1 MAFPLRSNLRIVS
14 SRAVAGLAVLVLAG
28 ALCSCEK
35 KTTVIDAPGG
45 GTVTRTT
52 ISPSPQASEAM
63 RQINESLGHAA
74 SAIESGAAASQALT
88 KAGDAIEDGV
98 ITTRIKA
105 ALLTD
110 PDVKGSQIGVDTR
123 QGVVTLTGAV
133 DKAASLDRAKRITHD
148 TEGVKSV
155 DSQLV
160 VKASS

>member
-1 MAFPLRSNLRIVS
+1 
-14 SRAVAGLAVLVLAG
+14 
-28 ALCSCEK
+28 
-35 KTTVIDAPGG
+35 
-45 GTVTRTT
+45 VTRTT

-63 RQINESLGHAA
+63 RQINETMSHAA

-88 KAGDAIEDGV
+88 QAGEAIGDGV
-98 ITTRIKA
+98 ITTKIKA

-123 QGVVTLTGAV
+123 HGVVTLTGTV
-133 DKAASLDRAKRITHD
+133 DKASGLDRAKRIAQD

-160 VKASS
+160 IKTSS

>member
-1 MAFPLRSNLRIVS
+1 MVFPLRSTFRIALS
-14 SRAVAGLAVLVLAG
+14 PALAGLTALALASLLG
-28 ALCSCEK
+28 GCEK
-35 KTTVIDAPGG
+35 KTTTTEAPGG

-63 RQINESLGHAA
+63 RQINESVSHAA

-98 ITTRIKA
+98 ITTKIKA

-110 PDVKGSQIGVDTR
+110 PDVKGSQISVDTR
-123 QGVVTLTGAV
+123 QGTVTLTGTMAT
-133 DKAASLDRAKRITHD
+133 AAGLERANRIARD
-148 TEGVKSV
+148 TGGVKSV
-155 DSQLV
+155 DSRVV

>member
-1 MAFPLRSNLRIVS
+1 MAFPQRSNVR
-14 SRAVAGLAVLVLAG
+14 VASAPALAVLAALALAG
-28 ALCSCEK
+28 ALGGCEK
-35 KTTVIDAPGG
+35 KTTLTDVPGG

-63 RQINESLGHAA
+63 RQINEKMSQAA
-74 SAIESGAAASQALT
+74 SAIESSAAASQALT
-88 KAGDAIEDGV
+88 KAGDAIEDGI

-110 PDVKGSQIGVDTR
+110 PDVEGSQIGVDTR
-123 QGVVTLTGAV
+123 RGVVTLTGTV
-133 DKAASLDRAKRITHD
+133 DKAAGLDRAKHIAHD

-160 VKASS
+160 VKAPS

>member
-14 SRAVAGLAVLVLAG
+14 SRAFAGLAALALAG

-35 KTTVIDAPGG
+35 KTTVTDAPGG
-45 GTVTRTT
+45 GTVTLTT

-63 RQINESLGHAA
+63 RQINETMSHAA
-74 SAIESGAAASQALT
+74 SAIESSAGASQALT

-98 ITTRIKA
+98 ITTKVKA

-123 QGVVTLTGAV
+123 NGVVTLTGTA
-133 DKAASLDRAKRITHD
+133 DKATSLDRAKRIAHD

-160 VKASS
+160 VKASP